1 MRHVIRII
9 FCIPLFFFGGVCI
22 FLGLFPVAIVFIGIG
37 LFIISITMEK
47 EKRIRVQNKVKE
59 QIKDYG
65 EAASGWVKV
74 GGTGLKEV
82 CKVGG
87 EVVVICVKGAASFVE
102 GAYNEA
108 GGTPGCQKAV
118 KKLGKGLEET
128 GKIFTTAI
136 LETGNAVSEIAKDAQ
151 KQVNENRKNK
161 KKRKKIEERETK
173 QLEDVV
179 VDFIRNL
186 D

>member
-1 MRHVIRII
+1 
-9 FCIPLFFFGGVCI
+9 
-22 FLGLFPVAIVFIGIG
+22 
-37 LFIISITMEK
+37 MEK
-47 EKRIRVQNKVKE
+47 EKRIRIQNKVKE
-59 QIKDYG
+59 QIKDCG

-87 EVVVICVKGAASFVE
+87 EAVVHIGKGAVSFVE

-108 GGTPGCQKAV
+108 GGTPGCQRAV

-128 GKIFTTAI
+128 GKIFTTALI
-136 LETGNAVSEIAKDAQ
+136 ETGNAVSEIAKDAQ
-151 KQVNENRKNK
+151 KQINENRKNRK
-161 KKRKKIEERETK
+161 NREKREKIEERETK

-179 VDFIRNL
+179 VDFIRNF

>member
-9 FCIPLFFFGGVCI
+9 FCVPLFFFGVGC
-22 FLGLFPVAIVFIGIG
+22 FLLGLIPVALVLIGAGI
-37 LFIISITMEK
+37 FIISITMEK
-47 EKRIRVQNKVKE
+47 EKRIHVQDKVKE
-59 QIKDYG
+59 QIKDCS
-65 EAASGWVKV
+65 EAASSWVKV
-74 GGTGLKEV
+74 GGEGLKEV

-87 EVVVICVKGAASFVE
+87 EAAVQITRGAVSFVE

-128 GKIFTTAI
+128 GKILATAAI
-136 LETGNAVSEIAKDAQ
+136 TAGNAASEIAKDAQ
-151 KQVNENRKNK
+151 KQINENRKTRE
-161 KKRKKIEERETK
+161 KRKKIEEKETK

-179 VDFIRNL
+179 VDFIKTF